1 MNVGDVIDF
10 RVTKVAGYA
19 CWGTAEGKTGFSH
32 CVDWSAEKPVPER
45 CHPVVGQT
53 IKARVFH
60 LIAEG
65 EHLPADVTYDGK
77 IRVDFACSFA
87 LVDDMLW
94 KRHNGQKPAA

>member
-94 KRHNGQKPAA
+94 KRHNGQKPA